1 MLEAER
7 LHVQV
12 WDSEGFYLNKFMSY
26 NSIPLFDIVDGPM
39 QHTIDCFPYIEN
51 FQPGK
56 LNVSI
61 SMKVMLAE
69 IWDFHLEFLDWKTT
83 SL

>member
-26 NSIPLFDIVDGPM
+26 NSIPLIDIVDGPM
-39 QHTIDCFPYIEN
+39 QHTIDCYPYIEN
-51 FQPGK
+51 F
-56 LNVSI
+56 
-61 SMKVMLAE
+61 
-69 IWDFHLEFLDWKTT
+69 
-83 SL
+83 